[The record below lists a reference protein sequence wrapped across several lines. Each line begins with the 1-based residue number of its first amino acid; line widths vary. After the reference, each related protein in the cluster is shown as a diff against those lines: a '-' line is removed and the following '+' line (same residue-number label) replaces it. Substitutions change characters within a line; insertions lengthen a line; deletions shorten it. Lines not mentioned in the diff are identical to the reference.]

1 MTITVGVS
9 IIFFYEGLLIKSIIS
24 IIFNDTAVNN
34 FFSLYHTDTN
44 KLVLVYFFQYTKKW
58 SEISPLHTSMSHRLL
73 GGGQYLLFTSEQADQ
88 RARKVLFT
96 SVVYT
101 NTNDNDRTVIII
113 LIILSVMIIEIMI
126 NSYMRGTILKR
137 KRFLSMKKLGL

>member
-1 MTITVGVS
+1 M
-9 IIFFYEGLLIKSIIS
+9 
-24 IIFNDTAVNN
+24 
-34 FFSLYHTDTN
+34 
-44 KLVLVYFFQYTKKW
+44 
-58 SEISPLHTSMSHRLL
+58 
-73 GGGQYLLFTSEQADQ
+73 LFTSEQADQ

-126 NSYMRGTILKR
+126 NPYMQI
-137 KRFLSMKKLGL
+137 FF

>member
-1 MTITVGVS
+1 M
-9 IIFFYEGLLIKSIIS
+9 
-24 IIFNDTAVNN
+24 
-34 FFSLYHTDTN
+34 
-44 KLVLVYFFQYTKKW
+44 
-58 SEISPLHTSMSHRLL
+58 
-73 GGGQYLLFTSEQADQ
+73 LFTSEQADQ

-101 NTNDNDRTVIII
+101 NTNDNDRKVIII

-126 NSYMRGTILKR
+126 NSYMRVTILKR

>member
-1 MTITVGVS
+1 M
-9 IIFFYEGLLIKSIIS
+9 
-24 IIFNDTAVNN
+24 
-34 FFSLYHTDTN
+34 
-44 KLVLVYFFQYTKKW
+44 
-58 SEISPLHTSMSHRLL
+58 
-73 GGGQYLLFTSEQADQ
+73 LFTSEQADQ

-101 NTNDNDRTVIII
+101 NTNGNDRTVIVI

-126 NSYMRGTILKR
+126 NSYMRVTILKR

>member
-1 MTITVGVS
+1 M
-9 IIFFYEGLLIKSIIS
+9 
-24 IIFNDTAVNN
+24 
-34 FFSLYHTDTN
+34 
-44 KLVLVYFFQYTKKW
+44 
-58 SEISPLHTSMSHRLL
+58 
-73 GGGQYLLFTSEQADQ
+73 LFTSEQADQ

-101 NTNDNDRTVIII
+101 NTNDNDTTVIII

-126 NSYMRGTILKR
+126 NSYMRVTILKR